1 MNVMQHQERLVQL
14 KTQAIEDLEGALIAL
29 QTHVKPTWESYNQLI
44 NLRGMLQD
52 VKDTQTLLAQI
63 QGEDTSDE
71 QATQEEVM
79 LGLRH
84 SNHESSA
91 ILEHYSRTRNRVRVA
106 FLGLLDEVN
115 PNDWKV

>member
-1 MNVMQHQERLVQL
+1 MQHQERLVQL

-52 VKDTQTLLAQI
+52 VKDTKTLLAKL
-63 QGEDTSDE
+63 QGEERSDE
-71 QATQEEVM
+71 QATREEM
-79 LGLRH
+79 MGLRS
-84 SNHESSA
+84 SNQEPSA
-91 ILEHYSRTRNRVRVA
+91 ILEHYSMTRNRVRFT
-106 FLGLLDEVN
+106 FLSLLDKVH